1 MSRMTLS
8 CVFALAGL
16 LGACVDLSEDLE
28 GEPCTVEDDCW
39 HTQDCA
45 RTQQEELYALPGVCA
60 PKDTQCVHGR
70 QLGCSCTP
78 GDINSDCTII
88 ALPPALYQF
97 YPRMVCDPAFFQCVV
112 APQDG
117 GSP

>member
-16 LGACVDLSEDLE
+16 LGACVDLSEELE
-28 GEPCTVEDDCW
+28 GQPCTVEDDCW

-45 RTQQEELYALPGVCA
+45 RTQLEELYALPGVCV
-60 PKDTQCVHGR
+60 PEDTQCVHGQ

-78 GDINSDCTII
+78 GDPYANCTII
-88 ALPPALYQF
+88 ALPVELYAF
-97 YPRMVCDPAFFQCVV
+97 YPKMVCDPAFFQCVV
-112 APQDG
+112 APQNG
-117 GSP
+117 GQP